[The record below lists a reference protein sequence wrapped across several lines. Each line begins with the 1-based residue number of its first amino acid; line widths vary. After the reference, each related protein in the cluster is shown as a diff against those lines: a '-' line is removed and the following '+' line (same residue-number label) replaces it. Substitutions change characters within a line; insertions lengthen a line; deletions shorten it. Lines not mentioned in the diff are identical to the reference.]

1 MSTGSGPAGDNN
13 DGLSPFWSLFYISS
27 ALVITFLYY
36 RNPGLWHLFERA
48 RRWLEWVRVMLGV

>member
-1 MSTGSGPAGDNN
+1 MSTGSGPAGDDN
-13 DGLSPFWSLFYISS
+13 DRLSAFWSLFYISA

-36 RNPGLWHLFERA
+36 RNLGLWRLFEHA